1 MWHLVALPVPC
12 PAGWQLCGSPWGA
25 QGGTEWMCS
34 FLPLPGEK
42 GFAEMWLCL
51 VSVQSSL
58 VLSLPAALS
67 HTLTVLWRCLHF
79 FFLASAFMKLQCFPV
94 SCCCGCSYT
103 GPLVTSPFVKPQ
115 MKMVPIHSSLV
126 HKKGAFGLHRSTK
139 SRICGPLI

>member
-79 FFLASAFMKLQCFPV
+79 FFPCQCIHEAPVFPSFLLLWLQLHRATCH
-94 SCCCGCSYT
+94 
-103 GPLVTSPFVKPQ
+103 LPFEKPQ
-115 MKMVPIHSSLV
+115 MKMVPIHSLV